1 MLCLS
6 IILLTLFYNPSLN
19 VVGDSCALGNWIVGY
34 IDGEDTDTYIRY
46 ELLDI
51 KGNPDRSLLVGEPI
65 RDLEF
70 ERLRALEDE
79 AILEALHK
87 NSDDSK
93 QGPDY
98 LVSSNK
104 KNKESGDDINSTH
117 KNDVELLYLLVHHEA
132 GNQDLDGCRLVCDVV
147 LNRVDSKRFPN
158 TIKEVIFQKGQFT
171 TATILY
177 SIDVTNI
184 SDKVKKAVNMELS
197 GRRLDTES
205 LFFARKPVTSIGLYQ
220 YGAHYFSK

>member
-1 MLCLS
+1 MAL
-6 IILLTLFYNPSLN
+6 IGN
-19 VVGDSCALGNWIVGY
+19 VVGLLGLSVICGAQY
-34 IDGEDTDTYIRY
+34 FLPGEDTPTYIRY

-51 KGNPDRSLLVGEPI
+51 QGNPDRSLLVGEPI

-104 KNKESGDDINSTH
+104 KNKESGDDTNKTSYSLED
-117 KNDVELLYLLVHHEA
+117 KELLYRIVHHEA

-147 LNRVDSKRFPN
+147 LNRVESKRFPN
-158 TIKEVIFQKGQFT
+158 TVKDVIFQKGQFT
-171 TATILY
+171 TARALY
-177 SIDVTNI
+177 SIDVTSI
-184 SDKVKKAVNMELS
+184 SEKVKNAVDQELG
-197 GRRLDTES
+197 GRRLDGQS
-205 LFFARKPVTSIGLYQ
+205 LFFARKPVTSVGLYQ
-220 YGAHYFSK
+220 HGAHYFSQ